1 MSFYFDIIKDF
12 FKKYF
17 GLIIILFLELIII
30 SINICGLFYK
40 KECVTNDVNSKIS
53 VNEIDQVDENTV
65 GTGDAEEQK
74 KTTFFIDVKGN
85 VKKPGV
91 YEVEEGAMVNDCIK
105 KAGGL
110 LKNADTSLIN
120 LSKKV
125 KSEMVINVPS
135 KNEVKAKTVNISDD
149 ITAKNDAEISK
160 KPAEN
165 ESTNQLININ
175 TADVL
180 ELQKLDG
187 IGEAK
192 AKAIIA
198 YRDSIGGFKTIE
210 EIKNVSGIGESAFAK
225 IKDCITV

>member
-1 MSFYFDIIKDF
+1 M
-12 FKKYF
+12 
-17 GLIIILFLELIII
+17 
-30 SINICGLFYK
+30 NIYGFFYK
-40 KECVTNDVNSKIS
+40 KESITNDVNSKIS
-53 VNEIDQVDENTV
+53 VNEIAQVDENTV

-149 ITAKNDAEISK
+149 ITAKNDAEISN

-192 AKAIIA
+192 AKTIIA
-198 YRDSIGGFKTIE
+198 YRDSIGCFKTIE
-210 EIKNVSGIGESAFAK
+210 EIKNVSGIGESTFAK

>member
-30 SINICGLFYK
+30 AMNIYGFFYK

-53 VNEIDQVDENTV
+53 VNEIAQVDENTV

-74 KTTFFIDVKGN
+74 KTTFFIDIKGN

-149 ITAKNDAEISK
+149 ITAKNDAEISN

-198 YRDSIGGFKTIE
+198 YRDSIGGFKTVE
-210 EIKNVSGIGESAFAK
+210 EIKKVSGIGESAFAK